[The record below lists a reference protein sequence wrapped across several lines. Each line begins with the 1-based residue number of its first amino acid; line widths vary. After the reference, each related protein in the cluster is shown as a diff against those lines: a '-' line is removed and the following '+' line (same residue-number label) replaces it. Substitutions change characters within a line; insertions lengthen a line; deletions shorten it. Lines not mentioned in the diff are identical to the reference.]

1 MKKKLIAITGGLAT
15 GKSTVL
21 NIIKELGFSVLSCDD
36 IVKDLYTHKEIKEN
50 IKSLCDID
58 ILNTAGEI
66 DRKKLLL
73 AIIKDS
79 NLKKRLEQFLHPLV
93 WKEIQKRILQ
103 DLADKANPIFVEVP
117 LLFEANWD
125 KYFDEIWVVSCSEQI
140 QKERIL
146 KRQDPE
152 NWLLLATLQIPIEEK
167 IKRADRVISSEKPL
181 DELRE
186 ELKDILS
193 EY

>member
-58 ILNTAGEI
+58 IFNTTGEI

-103 DLADKANPIFVEVP
+103 DLADKANPIFIEVP